1 MGATPNPADVED
13 GLDQVGNLESAV
25 EPMPTFTSV
34 NPAPCRVGPPHSGF
48 YRSRPSQG
56 NQKCRR
62 EPPAPSVTGAL
73 LRVLNPHLAIGD
85 WPWRNVPRGHR
96 SVARLHLSRQQTGAA
111 APEKARSG
119 RQGGAAAPTPKAA
132 RRHLPVAKVEWGCD
146 LCQLGVCA

>member
-56 NQKCRR
+56 NQNWRLR
-62 EPPAPSVTGAL
+62 AAVHRLLPAPCCAFSTLTSPIPDGRCAC
-73 LRVLNPHLAIGD
+73 RWGQQ
-85 WPWRNVPRGHR
+85 
-96 SVARLHLSRQQTGAA
+96 SVAWLQVGSP
-111 APEKARSG
+111 APEAHD
-119 RQGGAAAPTPKAA
+119 RQSKAAPTTAGTRRPCLCRWLHAA
-132 RRHLPVAKVEWGCD
+132 IIFAN
-146 LCQLGVCA
+146 